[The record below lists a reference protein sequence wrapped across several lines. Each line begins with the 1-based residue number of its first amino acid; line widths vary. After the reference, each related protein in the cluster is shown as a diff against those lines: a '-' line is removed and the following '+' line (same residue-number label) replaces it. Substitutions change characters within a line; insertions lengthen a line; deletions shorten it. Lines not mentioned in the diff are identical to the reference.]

1 MPPVVIDVKK
11 ADDPRDIV
19 HRAVQSLVEGKL
31 VAFPTETVYGLAA
44 SALDEATVMRLVRAK
59 GRHAGHAMALAIRS
73 ADEARDYLPNM
84 SPLAYRLARR
94 CWPGPVTL
102 VMDGSHPDSLVRQLP
117 PGVREVVCPQKTL
130 GFRVP
135 GHNLILEVLQ
145 MMAGPFVLTS
155 ANRTGGPSPVT
166 AADVL
171 QSLGDDVDV
180 ILDDGACRF
189 GQPSVVVQIED
200 DHYRIL
206 RPGVVPE
213 STLKRLASVML
224 LFVCTGNTC
233 RSPMA
238 EAFARHYLAK
248 KLACPP
254 DELED
259 HGVLVMSAGVAAMMG
274 GRASPEAV
282 SVMAEMG
289 IDLRNHETQPLSEAL
304 VRHADRIFTLGRSHR
319 EAILAQWPEAA
330 ERTVLLSTSGADI
343 ADPIGG
349 AVERYQ
355 RCASQIRAEI
365 ESRLDD
371 FPLQGH
377 NEG

>member
-1 MPPVVIDVKK
+1 MPPVVIDVNKT
-11 ADDPRDIV
+11 DDPRDIV

-44 SALDEATVMRLVRAK
+44 SALDEATVSRLVEAK
-59 GRHAGHAMALAIRS
+59 GRRTGHAMALAIRS
-73 ADEARDYLPNM
+73 ADEARDYLPDM

-102 VMDGSHPDSLVRQLP
+102 VVDGSHPDGLARQLP
-117 PGVREVVCPQKTL
+117 EKVREIVCPQGTL

-135 GHNLILEVLQ
+135 GHSLILEVLQ

-155 ANRTGGPSPVT
+155 ANRTGDSDPVT
-166 AADVL
+166 AEDVIR
-171 QSLGDDVDV
+171 SLGDDVDLV
-180 ILDDGACRF
+180 LDDGACRF
-189 GQPSVVVQIED
+189 GQPSVVVRVDGNQY
-200 DHYRIL
+200 HIL
-206 RPGVVPE
+206 RQGVVPE

-238 EAFARHYLAK
+238 EALARHHLAK
-248 KLACPP
+248 KLGCPP

-274 GRASPEAV
+274 GRASPE
-282 SVMAEMG
+282 SITVMSEMG
-289 IDLRNHETQPLSEAL
+289 VDLRNHETQPLSEPL
-304 VRHADRIFTLGRSHR
+304 VRHADRIFTMSRSHR

-330 ERTVLLSTSGADI
+330 DRTFLLSASGNDVT
-343 ADPIGG
+343 DPIGG
-349 AVERYQ
+349 PVERYQ
-355 RCASQIRAEI
+355 RCAAQIREEI

-371 FPLQGH
+371 LPL
-377 NEG
+377 